1 MSDNKILCAHKG
13 CNELAIHYL
22 KNSKN
27 AYCATHYDQRNE
39 LRKKRDLIRAYR
51 LVGKDLAKTQV
62 HGSSRNISGDLFK
75 VAEYLERE
83 LEAGHGE

>member
-22 KNSKN
+22 KNSIN

-39 LRKKRDLIRAYR
+39 LRKKRDLRDAYR
-51 LVGKDLAKTQV
+51 LVIEDMNKRHPKL
-62 HGSSRNISGDLFK
+62 NINLLVLIQEK
-75 VAEYLERE
+75 LESE
-83 LEAGHGE
+83 LEAGHGED